1 MADLIAQGTDPHHR
15 WRHRLPEDQEIV
27 LGRQGNYWSV
37 PWDSHISA
45 THASLCWQAGRLS
58 VSQLFETRNPIFF
71 RGRKEQQFQIG
82 IGEHFGI
89 GTTTFTLADEKLLL
103 SINEPLPD
111 TEKTFSAQDLQA
123 LQYRNADQQIDVLSE
138 LPKIISSAGSD
149 DDLFGQ
155 LVNLLLQGI
164 PRARGVALVA
174 ADPATTTVTTNSPE
188 AIQIMHWDSRSGS
201 PSDIKPSQRLIWQAT
216 NTQKSI
222 AYVWAGRRGE
232 NQPTLTASE
241 DLDWAFCTPV
251 NSPACPGWA
260 IYVEGNFEHQSSL
273 SSETFHPQA
282 LRDEMKFT
290 ELIASSLGNSRHLEN
305 LKRTQA
311 VFGQFFPT
319 VVLDALSTQ
328 DPEQYLAPQ
337 EVDLA
342 ILFCDVRGFSRSSEL
357 ASDDLLGLLERIS
370 QALGVMTQNI
380 LAQGGVVGDFHGD
393 AAMGFWGWPASQS
406 DRSERACLA
415 ALSIREAFNTAANDP
430 THPLH
435 DFHVGIGIASG
446 PAVAG
451 KLGSADQVKVTAF
464 GPVVNLAARLEAMPK
479 VVGASILIDETTL
492 AALQGS
498 SSKTPEMR
506 FRQVAKV
513 QPFGLQNALQ
523 VTELLP
529 SLSDEDQLS
538 QSDLAAYEEAR
549 KQFQD
554 GSWEEAQQLLQQ
566 LSDQDPV
573 KPFLL
578 DYLKTQGPT
587 VPAEW
592 NGTIVMKTK

>member
-27 LGRQGNYWSV
+27 LGRQGNLWAI

-45 THASLCWQAGRLS
+45 THASLCWQAGQLT
-58 VSQLFETRNPIFF
+58 VSQLVETRNPIFF
-71 RGRKEQQFQIG
+71 RGRKENQFQIG
-82 IGEHFGI
+82 IGEHFVI
-89 GTTTFTLADEKLLL
+89 GTTTFTLTDEKLLL
-103 SINEPLPD
+103 SINEPLPA

-123 LQYRNADQQIDVLSE
+123 IRYRNADQQIDVLSE
-138 LPKIISSAGSD
+138 LPKIISSAEND
-149 DDLFGQ
+149 DELFGQ

-174 ADPATTTVTTNSPE
+174 ADPNQPTTTVSATES
-188 AIQIMHWDSRSGS
+188 IQIMHWDSRSGS
-201 PSDIKPSQRLIWQAT
+201 ANDIRPSQRLIWQAT
-216 NTQKSI
+216 QTQKSV
-222 AYVWAGRRGE
+222 AYAWAGRRDE

-273 SSETFHPQA
+273 GTETSHPQA

-305 LKRTQA
+305 LKRNQV

-328 DPEQYLAPQ
+328 EPEQYLAPQ
-337 EVDLA
+337 EVELA

-357 ASDDLLGLLERIS
+357 ASDDLLGLLERVS

-380 LAQGGVVGDFHGD
+380 LSQGGVVGDFHGD
-393 AAMGFWGWPASQS
+393 AAMGFWGWPAAQQDSS
-406 DRSERACLA
+406 KRACLA
-415 ALSIREAFNTAANDP
+415 ALSIRKAFKAAADDP

-464 GPVVNLAARLEAMPK
+464 GPVVNLAARLETMTK
-479 VVGASILIDETTL
+479 VVGADILIDETTL
-492 AALQGS
+492 AAVGQPADGA
-498 SSKTPEMR
+498 EMR
-506 FRQVAKV
+506 FRQVARM
-513 QPFGLQNALQ
+513 QPFGLQNALHT
-523 VTELLP
+523 TELLP
-529 SLSDEDQLS
+529 SLADDDRLNNN
-538 QSDLAAYEEAR
+538 DLAAYEAAR
-549 KQFQD
+549 RQFQE
-554 GSWEEAQQLLQQ
+554 GAWEEAQQLLEKV
-566 LSDQDPV
+566 SDQDPV
-573 KPFLL
+573 KSFLV
-578 DYLKTQGPT
+578 DYLKKQGPSA
-587 VPAEW
+587 PQQW
-592 NGTIVMKTK
+592 NGTIVLETK

>member
-1 MADLIAQGTDPHHR
+1 MADLIAQGTDPPHR

-27 LGRQGNYWSV
+27 LGRQGNLWAI

-45 THASLCWQAGRLS
+45 AHASLCWQAGRLT
-58 VSQLFETRNPIFF
+58 VSQLVETRNPIFF
-71 RGRKEQQFQIG
+71 RGRKEKQFQIG
-82 IGEHFGI
+82 IGEHFVI

-103 SINEPLPD
+103 SINEPLPA

-123 LQYRNADQQIDVLSE
+123 IRYRNADQQIDVLSE
-138 LPKIISSAGSD
+138 LPKIISSAGND

-174 ADPATTTVTTNSPE
+174 ADPDQSTAPATAPE
-188 AIQIMHWDSRSGS
+188 SIQIMHWDSRSGS
-201 PSDIKPSQRLIWQAT
+201 ASDIRPSQRLIWQAT
-216 NTQKSI
+216 KTQKST
-222 AYVWAGRRGE
+222 AYMWAGKREE

-260 IYVEGNFEHQSSL
+260 IYVEGNFEHQSSVGA
-273 SSETFHPQA
+273 ETVHPQA

-305 LKRTQA
+305 LKRNEV
-311 VFGQFFPT
+311 VFGQFFPA

-328 DPEQYLAPQ
+328 EPEQYLAPQ
-337 EVDLA
+337 EVELA

-357 ASDDLLGLLERIS
+357 ASDDLLGLLERVS

-393 AAMGFWGWPASQS
+393 AAMGFWGWPAAQPDSS
-406 DRSERACLA
+406 KRACLA
-415 ALSIREAFNTAANDP
+415 ALSIRNAFKTAADDP
-430 THPLH
+430 AHPLH
-435 DFHVGIGIASG
+435 NFHVGIGIASG

-464 GPVVNLAARLEAMPK
+464 GPVVNLAARLETMTK
-479 VVGASILIDETTL
+479 VIGANILIDETTL
-492 AALQGS
+492 AAVRQQPSDGS
-498 SSKTPEMR
+498 EMR

-523 VTELLP
+523 TTELLP
-529 SLSDEDQLS
+529 SLTDDDRLSDK
-538 QSDLAAYEEAR
+538 DLAAYEAAR
-549 KQFQD
+549 QQFQE
-554 GSWEEAQQLLQQ
+554 GAWEEAQQLLEKV
-566 LSDQDPV
+566 SDQDPV
-573 KPFLL
+573 KAFLV
-578 DYLKTQGPT
+578 DYLKKHGPSA
-587 VPAEW
+587 PPEW
-592 NGTIVMKTK
+592 TGSILMESK